1 MPFRNL
7 RRKINTRAANDASV
21 FTMERLIG
29 PSGTGRLVSID
40 S

>member
-7 RRKINTRAANDASV
+7 RRKINTRAA
-21 FTMERLIG
+21 TMERLIG